1 MNFNVKLML
10 LECFYD
16 YQTSEIGYQTEFTWK
31 SNEFFI
37 LLSYTIKLTYVYWIV
52 KSMRNDF
59 YFFVKYS
66 VFIKHVHWPHIH
78 IVNIETISR
87 ISQVP
92 LVSNS
97 KNWKIKFSFCKVT
110 MSRPVGKRNCSQK
123 SNFHNISQKNHK
135 QIESGM

>member
-1 MNFNVKLML
+1 ML

-59 YFFVKYS
+59 YFFCKTQCFYKACALATYPHS
-66 VFIKHVHWPHIH
+66 KHRNYKP
-78 IVNIETISR
+78 NFPSTS
-87 ISQVP
+87 
-92 LVSNS
+92 
-97 KNWKIKFSFCKVT
+97 CK
-110 MSRPVGKRNCSQK
+110 
-123 SNFHNISQKNHK
+123 
-135 QIESGM
+135 